1 MMTESKIKGIL
12 ASGNSVD
19 NIVSA
24 SWQSSLVGT

>member
-12 ASGNSVD
+12 ASVNSVD

-24 SWQSSLVGT
+24 SWQSSLVRT